1 MSVGAVALVLG
12 ALMVLLLRTAK
23 LGLGSAAVCVLFGL
37 VVALTPAGPTVDEAL
52 NSSGVWLW
60 AQVSSL

>member
-1 MSVGAVALVLG
+1 MSVAAVALVLG
-12 ALMVLLLRTAK
+12 ALVVLLLRTAN
-23 LGLGSAAVCVLFGL
+23 LGLGSATVCVLFGL

-52 NSSGVWLW
+52 NSSGVWFW

>member
-1 MSVGAVALVLG
+1 MTVVGSAVVLG
-12 ALMVLLLRTAK
+12 ALVVLLLRTAK
-23 LGLGSAAVCVLFGL
+23 LGLGSATVCVLFGL

>member
-1 MSVGAVALVLG
+1 MSVAAVALVLG
-12 ALMVLLLRTAK
+12 ALVVLLSEHRETRI
-23 LGLGSAAVCVLFGL
+23 GSATVCVLFGL

-60 AQVSSL
+60 TQVSSL